1 MDAVAQVQDAL
12 ATLGIPSAPAPP
24 GSPANADLVID
35 ADGIGLLVELTTM
48 SLVDER
54 SLPQRT
60 APAPPNQPVRMLVAD
75 RVTAGARRQLLQDG
89 AGYLDLRGHL
99 GIKAPG
105 LVVSADVPAQGPTRA
120 SSNPLAGQA
129 GLEVA
134 TSLLMNPQTGASVRS
149 LARDLDRSP
158 STVSTI
164 LKGLREDGL
173 IEPDHTVRES
183 ALFWQVTERWSGKH
197 TYLAEI
203 PDPSDPQWEKAL
215 RLGHDNVDEPGWALT
230 DTAAAAAY
238 GAPVAFRDGQQL
250 TFFVPNEST
259 LNRAT
264 RLLGTQSTPT
274 LAPAAVRVAPV
285 PAVCQRRVSTAGLTQ
300 WGLAHPL
307 FVALDLAQ
315 DPGRGREVLQHW
327 NPTDWASRVW

>member
-12 ATLGIPSAPAPP
+12 SALGISSAPAPP
-24 GSPANADLVID
+24 GSPGNADLLID
-35 ADGIGLLVELTTM
+35 ADGVGVLVQLTRQ
-48 SLVDER
+48 SLVDEK
-54 SLPQRT
+54 SLGQHTEPT
-60 APAPPNQPVRMLVAD
+60 SPHQPVRMLVAD
-75 RVTAGARRQLLQDG
+75 RVTAGARRQLLEAGD
-89 AGYLDLRGHL
+89 GYLDLRGHL

-105 LVVSADVPAQGPTRA
+105 LVVSADVPALGKAKA

-183 ALFWQVTERWSGKH
+183 ALFWQVAERWSGKY

-203 PDPSDPQWEKAL
+203 PDPSDPQLGKAL
-215 RLGHDNVDEPGWALT
+215 RLGHGSVDETGWALT

-238 GAPVAFRDGQQL
+238 GAPVAFRDGQQF

-259 LNRAT
+259 LSRAT
-264 RLLGTQSTPT
+264 RLLGVQSTPT

-285 PAVCQRRVSTAGLTQ
+285 PAVCQRRVSTAGLTR

-315 DPGRGREVLQHW
+315 DPGRGSEVLQQW